1 MGAAIGRGDACDRG
15 AWEVTGIQAHEG
27 DSPLR
32 IAVNRPWTHATADE
46 DGDSQALQNLHHD
59 TNERPRRVATVLMYL
74 SGGDEDDQE
83 GRSLVEGGETLLPC
97 VKPRGSAGSVNTDLC
112 ERLRRGF
119 ESGERFLS
127 PPRGIHSGRCF
138 DETAAAV
145 ASDLC
150 KAPTASGLRI
160 APKRGAA
167 VLFLS
172 ASPEADGGI
181 LWNMWHGGC
190 RVQRGEK
197 WTMQQFKE
205 LPI

>member
-1 MGAAIGRGDACDRG
+1 MRLAARVVLGLRNPTTDPLGAA
-15 AWEVTGIQAHEG
+15 TGIDEEM
-27 DSPLR
+27 PM
-32 IAVNRPWTHATADE
+32 ATAAAMATAAE
-46 DGDSQALQNLHHD
+46 EMKAATPATAAVEMQAA
-59 TNERPRRVATVLMYL
+59 ATA
-74 SGGDEDDQE
+74 
-83 GRSLVEGGETLLPC
+83 T
-97 VKPRGSAGSVNTDLC
+97 
-112 ERLRRGF
+112 
-119 ESGERFLS
+119 
-127 PPRGIHSGRCF
+127 
-138 DETAAAV
+138 ETAAAV